1 MKAESPPIA
10 RQRAKL
16 RSMRLAAL
24 ALLLVMLGLML
35 VGRVLERTDPRFA
48 FLVAFAEAATVGGL
62 ADWFAVTALFRR
74 PLGLPIPHT
83 AIIARSKDR
92 IGEGLG
98 RFIEQHF
105 LDPVTLEAQLAGLD
119 FAGALARWLRA
130 QARRSM
136 LAQSLAEAAPH
147 LLRLANDPEIARAL
161 SRFAEDRLRGLDA
174 SSLLA
179 NVLSALTAQGRHQP
193 LIERAVALADQFLR
207 DNEAELRRRVR
218 EETGFVWRLF
228 SVDRKASDALI
239 TAVQSAIRDMAEDP
253 RSSWR
258 VQMDEAI
265 TAFIERLRTDGELR
279 AEVDAGKHALM
290 EQGEIKAYLS
300 KLWIEVKQELR
311 DKPALAAQEL
321 APRIEAALAAA
332 GRALQDDPAV
342 RRAVNDRLR
351 DWALVVARERREDVS
366 RFVADTIKSWDA
378 RTIIER
384 IEAGVGPDLQYIRI
398 SGTLIGGC
406 VGVALHAVGLVL
418 P

>member
-10 RQRAKL
+10 KQRAKL
-16 RSMRLAAL
+16 RTMRLAAL
-24 ALLLVMLGLML
+24 GLLLAMFALML

-83 AIIARSKDR
+83 AIIPRSKDR

-105 LDPVTLEAQLAGLD
+105 LDPATLESRLQTLD
-119 FAGALARWLRA
+119 LGGALARWLNA
-130 QARRSM
+130 EQRRRM
-136 LAQSLAEAAPH
+136 LARSLAEAAPH
-147 LLRLANDPEIARAL
+147 LLRLANDPEIARAI
-161 SRFAEDRLRGLDA
+161 SRFLEDRLRGLDA

-179 NVLSALTAQGRHQP
+179 NVLAALTAQGRHQP
-193 LIERAVALADQFLR
+193 LIVRAVALADQFLQ

-218 EETGFVWRLF
+218 DETGFVWRLF
-228 SVDRKASDALI
+228 AVDRKASDALI

-253 RSSWR
+253 QSSWR
-258 VQMDEAI
+258 MQMDEAI
-265 TAFIERLRTDGELR
+265 AAFIGRLRTDPVLRGEV
-279 AEVDAGKHALM
+279 EAGKRALM
-290 EQGEIKAYLS
+290 EQGEIKAYLAT
-300 KLWIEVKQELR
+300 LWTEVRQELR
-311 DKPALAAQEL
+311 ENPALAARHL
-321 APRIEAALAAA
+321 APRLEAALAAA
-332 GRALQDDPAV
+332 GRALDEDPAV

-366 RFVADTIKSWDA
+366 RFVADTIKSWEA
-378 RTIIER
+378 RTVIER
-384 IEAGVGPDLQYIRI
+384 IETGVGPDLQYIRI

-406 VGVALHAVGLVL
+406 VGVVLHAVGQLL